1 MNSKILILIGI
12 LTLAWVLVLIGL
24 KAKLMKK
31 DFSQKRIL
39 IEKKTKEKEVKME
52 KELKEK
58 EIKEEEVSKITLI
71 SVYDNYQISPELKTD
86 WGFALVIETPK
97 EKILFDTGGNS
108 EILLFNMK
116 KLGIDPKSIS
126 KIIISHAHHDHLGG
140 LEGFLK
146 ENSKVEV
153 FILDSFPEKVKE
165 MVKSYGAQLIEISK
179 PQKISDFV
187 FSTGPL
193 EGPPEEESLI
203 ILSNQGLIVITG
215 CAHPGIVNIVKKA
228 KEMFPQKEIYLVLGG
243 FHFPPKRVVEE
254 FKNLGVK
261 KVAPSHCSGEEIRE
275 AFKEEYQENFIENG
289 VGKIIEIK

>member
-1 MNSKILILIGI
+1 MDSKLVILVGILILVC
-12 LTLAWVLVLIGL
+12 LLVLIGL
-24 KAKLMKK
+24 

-39 IEKKTKEKEVKME
+39 VEKKAKEKEIKME

-58 EIKEEEVSKITLI
+58 EIKEEKASKITLI
-71 SVYDNYQISPELKTD
+71 LVYDNYQINPELKTD
-86 WGFALVIETPK
+86 WGFALLIETPK

-126 KIIISHAHHDHLGG
+126 KVIISHSHHDHLGG

-153 FILDSFPEKVKE
+153 FILDSFPEKTKE
-165 MVKSYGAQLIEISK
+165 MIKSYGAQLIEISK

-193 EGPPEEESLI
+193 EAFPEEESLI
-203 ILSNQGLIVITG
+203 ILSNKGLIVITG

>member
-12 LTLAWVLVLIGL
+12 FTLAWILILVGL
-24 KAKLMKK
+24 KLKLMKK

-39 IEKKTKEKEVKME
+39 IEKKIKEIKMG

-58 EIKEEEVSKITLI
+58 EIEKEEEASEITLI
-71 SVYDNYQISPELKTD
+71 SVYDNYQFNPELKTD

-97 EKILFDTGGNS
+97 EKILFDTGGDS

-126 KIIISHAHHDHLGG
+126 KVIISHSHYDHLGG

-165 MVKSYGAQLIEISK
+165 MVKSYGAQLIEVSK

-193 EGPPEEESLI
+193 GAFPEEESLVV
-203 ILSNQGLIVITG
+203 LLKKGLIVITG